1 MRSGPPGALLL
12 GYNDAAPN
20 GGNMIDVWD
29 RAGVI
34 IQIESKVGAENAQAI
49 AAVEGGESV
58 LDD

>member
-49 AAVEGGESV
+49 AAVEGGE
-58 LDD
+58 